1 MIESYKRSGRGSAA
15 RVVTAA
21 QSQRYHKTAR
31 RHGSQRRFRLKNVVP
46 LLARNPREESEQAS
60 VCVCRRERVGDRME
74 HGLLPHRLRAEHGS
88 LLASSFPAGSLAA
101 GRKRHHF
108 PSLSSVKVPLLSVLR
123 D

>member
-1 MIESYKRSGRGSAA
+1 MGRM
-15 RVVTAA
+15 RFEFDDRKLQA
-21 QSQRYHKTAR
+21 Q
-31 RHGSQRRFRLKNVVP
+31 GGVRLKNVVP